1 MMCWAT
7 VEGPLGAVARA
18 ARSTTDALEGVSQ
31 RRTGTCVASSGGG
44 GLRDQWKLPSA
55 VRGRGA
61 NGRGLD
67 GGWLACDVL
76 GELLGMRKRRLCHGP
91 RLGVALVRV
100 AVADVSGRAA
110 RRLVVL
116 AALACLACR
125 GVALAAMGRG
135 GERMGAA
142 QVQEAMASPI
152 LPPQTNSPLK
162 ANAAKHSMFLVLSL
176 IPFPT
181 FFPPLP
187 PVCAL
192 TPRPVLPRPVLPRP
206 SPGVP

>member
-1 MMCWAT
+1 M
-7 VEGPLGAVARA
+7 ARA

-31 RRTGTCVASSGGG
+31 RRMGTCGASSGGG
-44 GLRDQWKLPSA
+44 GLQEKNGSCPAQCEGS
-55 VRGRGA
+55 
-61 NGRGLD
+61 GRGLD
-67 GGWLACDVL
+67 GGWSACDVF
-76 GELLGMRKRRLCHGP
+76 GELLGMRKPRLCHGP
-91 RLGVALVRV
+91 RPGVALVRV

>member
-1 MMCWAT
+1 M
-7 VEGPLGAVARA
+7 GAGL
-18 ARSTTDALEGVSQ
+18 T
-31 RRTGTCVASSGGG
+31 GGG
-44 GLRDQWKLPSA
+44 WRATFWASCSA
-55 VRGRGA
+55 
-61 NGRGLD
+61 
-67 GGWLACDVL
+67 C
-76 GELLGMRKRRLCHGP
+76 
-91 RLGVALVRV
+91 
-100 AVADVSGRAA
+100 A

-142 QVQEAMASPI
+142 HVQEAMASPI

-162 ANAAKHSMFLVLSL
+162 ANAGKHSVFLVLSL

-192 TPRPVLPRPVLPRP
+192 TPRPVLPRP